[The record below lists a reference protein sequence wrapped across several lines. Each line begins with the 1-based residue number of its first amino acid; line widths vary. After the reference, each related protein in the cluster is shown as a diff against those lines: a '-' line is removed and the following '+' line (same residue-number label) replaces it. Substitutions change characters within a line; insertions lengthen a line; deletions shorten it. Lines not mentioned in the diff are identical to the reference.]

1 MAKSS
6 KIKVMISSR
15 CNDMFPLS
23 SKPQI
28 RLSDLRTKMKKEIEG
43 TTVLGS
49 RPFEVWINEDAA
61 ESAELDAWDECMR
74 QARECDI
81 FVVLFN
87 GNAGWTGTGENASIG
102 ICHAEFLTA
111 YARAPAKVFL
121 IDIFERRAANAPKK
135 PADVNFQKRLERENR
150 FGSSVADVPS
160 LEEAIRSRIVS
171 ATIKLVHQGVADAIR
186 GKGYLGPALDWNRM
200 PYPQRSAAM
209 VAAAAGALGSTNPTR
224 DGNFC
229 VATIERKRIL
239 FRVGAVPDSMSVA
252 TAREMVGQP
261 HLRDDTAAAR
271 VARLDG
277 GPVHLIA
284 CHKGVTGTQAQ
295 RMLGFPDA
303 TVVAAPFGVYV
314 LDPVQA
320 IQIVLLANCADES
333 ATRHNVQRFME
344 WLPQSEQSELLAK
357 FAGKRKDL
365 VALLATQP

>member
-1 MAKSS
+1 MQRHVPALVEAAN
-6 KIKVMISSR
+6 KVER
-15 CNDMFPLS
+15 PAHQD
-23 SKPQI
+23 
-28 RLSDLRTKMKKEIEG
+28 EEG
-43 TTVLGS
+43 DRGHY
-49 RPFEVWINEDAA
+49 RPR
-61 ESAELDAWDECMR
+61 R

-87 GNAGWTGTGENASIG
+87 GNAGWPGTGEDASIG

-111 YARAPAKVFL
+111 YARAPAKVFV
-121 IDIFERRAANAPKK
+121 INIFEPQAANAPKR
-135 PADVNFQKRLERENR
+135 PADVRFQKRLERENR
-150 FGSSVADVPS
+150 PSAANIAS

-171 ATIKLVHQGVADAIR
+171 ATVKLVQQGVADANR
-186 GKGYLGPALDWNRM
+186 GRGYLGPALDWNRM
-200 PYPQRSAAM
+200 AYPQRSAAM
-209 VAAAAGALGSTNPTR
+209 VAAAAAALGSKNPK

-229 VATIERKRIL
+229 VVTIEKKRIL

-261 HLRDDTAAAR
+261 HLQDATAATG

-303 TVVAAPFGVYV
+303 TVVTAPFGVYV

-320 IQIVLLANCADES
+320 IQIVLLANCTDES

-344 WLPQSEQSELLAK
+344 WLPQSEQSEPLTK
-357 FAGKRKDL
+357 FARKRKDL
-365 VALLATQP
+365 VALLAIQP